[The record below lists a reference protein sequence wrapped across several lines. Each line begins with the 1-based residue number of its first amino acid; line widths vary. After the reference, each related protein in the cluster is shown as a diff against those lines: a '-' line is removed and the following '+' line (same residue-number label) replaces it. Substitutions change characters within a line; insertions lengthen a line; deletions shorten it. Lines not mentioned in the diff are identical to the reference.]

1 MTTTAKIQ
9 QRIAESLKY
18 ELRKVLPELDP
29 AVKDKTVETA
39 LATALA
45 PHIKLLE
52 KAIEI
57 AALQGNPVTAAS
69 EVDQPGGQLENWGRL
84 SKLGRA
90 RNAAIPGRYGVI
102 IAAEPGHNLP
112 VGALFV
118 DNNTGFVYIAVSV
131 QRHMD
136 EDIDLVIVESV
147 GVGSDVEAT
156 RGTVLTLQIEYEGIA
171 SEGTIDGVS
180 RHPQPIESVEDY
192 REEVLRSFAIIPRG
206 GAIGDYVYWGLQVEG
221 IHRVFPYIDSVYSGS
236 VYIQGILTDESPVI
250 GNLTLAMLEAVIN
263 TYKEH
268 QPIGTGEITVDAVQ
282 QRDYTVNI
290 TDFNS
295 LILTKAEAA
304 ERIKPLLKAYCQSK
318 YPFVSGVDDPADRH
332 DRILLPEIMVLIY
345 NALAPEAGISGVE
358 LSAGG
363 VQVFD
368 EYLPQGQVPWYIL
381 QFDGVT
387 YED

>member
-9 QRIAESLKY
+9 QRLAESLKY
-18 ELRKVLPELDP
+18 ELKKVLPELDP
-29 AVKDKTVETA
+29 TVRDKTVETA
-39 LATALA
+39 LATGLA

-57 AALQGNPVTAAS
+57 AAQQGNPVTAAS

-84 SKLGRA
+84 SKLGRP
-90 RNAAIPGRYGVI
+90 RNPAIPGEYSLFLN
-102 IAAEPGHNLP
+102 AEPGHDLP
-112 VGALFV
+112 VGALFQ
-118 DNNTGFVYIAVSV
+118 DNNTGFTYVATVVERPAGTSSN
-131 QRHMD
+131 
-136 EDIDLVIVESV
+136 IVTIRSV
-147 GVGSDVEAT
+147 GEGSDVEAAI
-156 RGTVLTLQIEYEGIA
+156 GTVLTLQTEYEGIA
-171 SEGTIDGVS
+171 GEGEIFEVTTK
-180 RHPQPIESVEDY
+180 PQPMESVADY
-192 REEVLRSFAIIPRG
+192 REEVLKSFAIIPRG
-206 GAIGDYVYWGLQVEG
+206 GAVGDYVYWGLQVEG

-250 GNLTLAMLEAVIN
+250 GNLTLPMLEAVIN
-263 TYKEH
+263 TFKEH

-295 LILTKAEAA
+295 YTLSKAQAA
-304 ERIKPLLKAYCQSK
+304 ERVKPLLKAYCQSK
-318 YPFVSGVDDPADRH
+318 YPFVSGVDDPENRH

-345 NALAPEAGISGVE
+345 NALAPEAGISGIE

-363 VQVFD
+363 QAVFD
-368 EYLPQGQVPWYIL
+368 EYLPKGQVPWYIL
-381 QFDGVT
+381 QFDGVD

>member
-1 MTTTAKIQ
+1 MTTTAEIQ
-9 QRIAESLKY
+9 QRLAESLKY
-18 ELRKVLPELDP
+18 ELRKVLPDLDP
-29 AVKDKTVETA
+29 AVRDKTVETA

-52 KAIEI
+52 KAVNI

-69 EVDQPGGQLENWGRL
+69 EVDQLGGQLENWGRL

-118 DNNTGFVYIAVSV
+118 DNNTGFVYIATSVS
-131 QRHMD
+131 RMMD
-136 EDIDLVIVESV
+136 EDFDLVTVESV

-156 RGTVLTLQIEYEGIA
+156 VETVLTLQTEYEGIA
-171 SEGTIDGVS
+171 SEGTIEGIS

-192 REEVLRSFAIIPRG
+192 REEVLRSFAILPRG
-206 GAIGDYVYWGLQVEG
+206 GAVGDYVYWGLQIEG
-221 IHRVFPYIDSVYSGS
+221 IHRVFPYVDSVYNGS
-236 VYIQGILTDESPVI
+236 VYIQGILTDAQPVV
-250 GNLTLAMLEAVIN
+250 GNITRQMEEAVVA
-263 TYKEH
+263 TYAEH
-268 QPIGTGEITVDAVQ
+268 QPIGTGEILVHKVQ
-282 QRDYTVNI
+282 QRDYTVNV
-290 TDFNS
+290 TDLNGLS
-295 LILTKAEAA
+295 KADAA
-304 ERIKPLLKAYCQSK
+304 ARIKPVLKAYCQSK

-358 LSAGG
+358 LYAEGRA
-363 VQVFD
+363 VFD
-368 EYLPQGQVPWYIL
+368 EYLPKGQVPWYIL
-381 QFDGVT
+381 QFDGET

>member
-1 MTTTAKIQ
+1 MTTTAEIQ
-9 QRIAESLKY
+9 RQLVESLKF
-18 ELRKVLPELDP
+18 ELKKVLPELDMSI
-29 AVKDKTVETA
+29 KDKTVETA
-39 LATALA
+39 LATGLA

-84 SKLGRA
+84 SKLGRP
-90 RNAAIPGRYGVI
+90 RNPAIPGEYSLFLN
-102 IAAEPGHNLP
+102 AEPGHDLP

-118 DNNTGFVYIAVSV
+118 DNNTGFVYVAIFVGRSTGATYNVV
-131 QRHMD
+131 TVR
-136 EDIDLVIVESV
+136 SV
-147 GVGSDVEAT
+147 GIGSDVEAAL
-156 RGTVLTLQIEYEGIA
+156 GTVLTLQTEYEGIA
-171 SEGTIDGVS
+171 SEAAINGIVTQ
-180 RHPQPIESVEDY
+180 PQPMESVEDY

>member
-1 MTTTAKIQ
+1 MSTTSEIQ
-9 QRIAESLKY
+9 QRLAASIKS
-18 ELRKVLPELDP
+18 ELRNVLPSLDP
-29 AVKDKTVETA
+29 AVIDKTVENA
-39 LATALA
+39 FATGLA
-45 PHIKLLE
+45 PHFKLAE
-52 KAIEI
+52 KANSI
-57 AALQGNPVTAAS
+57 ATQQGNPVTAAS

-156 RGTVLTLQIEYEGIA
+156 IGTVLTLQIEYEGIA

-206 GAIGDYVYWGLQVEG
+206 GAVGDYVYWGLQTVG
-221 IHRVFPYIDSVYSGS
+221 VHRVFPYVDSVYNGS
-236 VYIQGILTDESPVI
+236 VYIQGILSDEAPVV
-250 GNLTLAMLEAVIN
+250 GNVTQQMIADVTA
-263 TYKEH
+263 TYAEN
-268 QPIGTGEITVDAVQ
+268 QPIGTGEILVHKVQ
-282 QRDYTVNI
+282 QRDYMVNI

-318 YPFVSGVDDPADRH
+318 YPFISGVDDPADRH

-363 VQVFD
+363 QAVFD
-368 EYLPQGQVPWYIL
+368 EYLPEGQVPWYIL
-381 QFDGVT
+381 QFNGET
-387 YED
+387 YND

>member
-1 MTTTAKIQ
+1 MATTAEIQ
-9 QRIAESLKY
+9 RRLVESLKF
-18 ELRKVLPELDP
+18 ELKKVLPELDISI
-29 AVKDKTVETA
+29 KDKTVETA

-45 PHIKLLE
+45 PHFKLLE
-52 KAIEI
+52 KAVNI

-90 RNAAIPGRYGVI
+90 RNAAIPGEYSMFLS
-102 IAAEPGHNLP
+102 AEPGHDLP

-118 DNNTGFVYIAVSV
+118 DNNTGFVYVAIFVGRSTGANYNVV
-131 QRHMD
+131 TVR
-136 EDIDLVIVESV
+136 SV
-147 GVGSDVEAT
+147 GVGSDVEAAE
-156 RGTVLTLQIEYEGIA
+156 GTVLTLQTEYEGIA
-171 SEGTIDGVS
+171 SEAAINGIVTQ
-180 RHPQPIESVEDY
+180 PQPMESVENY

-206 GAIGDYVYWGLQVEG
+206 GAVGDYVYWGLQVEG
-221 IHRVFPYIDSVYSGS
+221 IHRVFPYIDSVYNGS
-236 VYIQGILTDESPVI
+236 VYIQGILTDEEPVI
-250 GNLTLAMLEAVIN
+250 GYLTLSMLEAVIN

-290 TDFNS
+290 TGFNS
-295 LILTKAEAA
+295 PTLTTAQAA

-318 YPFVSGVDDPADRH
+318 YPFVSGVDDPTDRH

-368 EYLPQGQVPWYIL
+368 EYLPKGQVPWYIL
-381 QFDGVT
+381 EFDGVVFS
-387 YED
+387 